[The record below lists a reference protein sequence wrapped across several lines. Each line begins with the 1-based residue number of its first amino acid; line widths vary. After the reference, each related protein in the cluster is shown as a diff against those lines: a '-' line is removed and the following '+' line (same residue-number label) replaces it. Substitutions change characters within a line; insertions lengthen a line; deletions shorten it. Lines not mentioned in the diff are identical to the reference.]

1 GEKPEPRR
9 EAPPGDR
16 HGDPGRANR
25 AAARR
30 TARRPRRIRNSGGA
44 TRTARA
50 RRPPDHPHR
59 RAQNLARAG
68 IPEAPHRHARRPRH
82 RRRPLRGGAASSR
95 GAPQLLADRD
105 AGRRSRVMRATGNIL
120 DVNDL
125 NAAYGESKVLFDIA
139 ISVKPNEVVACVGR
153 NGAGKT
159 TLLKSIVGFLKPVS
173 GTVVAGG
180 ENLVGLT
187 PYVVAGK
194 GIKYIPQDKKVFSDL
209 TVRENLELG
218 SYASKDYGWDKVYD
232 YFPKLKILLD
242 RKAGYL
248 SGGER
253 QMLMVGRAILG
264 HPKLLL
270 VDEPTEG
277 LAPSIVSHLKDVFRD
292 LAKTTALI
300 IVEQNLP
307 MICAIADKIYALSEG
322 RVMAELTERDQ
333 IKPEVCEKYL

>member
-1 GEKPEPRR
+1 MT
-9 EAPPGDR
+9 
-16 HGDPGRANR
+16 ANG
-25 AAARR
+25 
-30 TARRPRRIRNSGGA
+30 NLLEVSG
-44 TRTARA
+44 
-50 RRPPDHPHR
+50 
-59 RAQNLARAG
+59 
-68 IPEAPHRHARRPRH
+68 
-82 RRRPLRGGAASSR
+82 
-95 GAPQLLADRD
+95 
-105 AGRRSRVMRATGNIL
+105 
-120 DVNDL
+120 L
-125 NAAYGESKVLFDIA
+125 NAAYGESKVLFDVSIT
-139 ISVKPNEVVACVGR
+139 VQPNQVVACVGR

-159 TLLKSIVGFLKPVS
+159 TLLKSIVGFLKPTS
-173 GTVVAGG
+173 GTVVANG
-180 ENLVGLT
+180 ESLVGLT
-187 PYVVAGK
+187 AYVVAGK

-242 RKAGYL
+242 RKAGFL

-277 LAPSIVSHLKDVFRD
+277 LAPSIVSNLKDVFRD
-292 LAKTTALI
+292 IAKTTALI

-322 RVMAELTERDQ
+322 RVMAEITERDR
-333 IKPEVCEKYL
+333 IKPEECEKYL